1 MTAGKIQI
9 MPYKYNLRC
18 SVPGCKNKGDFEIKR
33 RPGNLMI
40 MCEACMCGIN
50 EFVKDIEAAK
60 AEISEMPT
68 ETEATAESVEE
79 TTETVQETEATEAP
93 KPSKRTRSRKEK

>member
-1 MTAGKIQI
+1 MTAGKIRI

-40 MCEACMCGIN
+40 MCEACMCGIS
-50 EFVKDIEAAK
+50 EFIKDMEAAK
-60 AEISEMPT
+60 AEMPT
-68 ETEATAESVEE
+68 GAEAAAESVEE
-79 TTETVQETEATEAP
+79 TTEAVQEAEAIEAP
-93 KPSKRTRSRKEK
+93 KTTKRTRSRKEK

>member
-1 MTAGKIQI
+1 MTAGKIRI

-40 MCEACMCGIN
+40 MCEACMCGIS
-50 EFVKDIEAAK
+50 EFIKDMEAAK
-60 AEISEMPT
+60 AEMPT
-68 ETEATAESVEE
+68 GAEAAAESVDE
-79 TTETVQETEATEAP
+79 TAEAVQEAEAP
-93 KPSKRTRSRKEK
+93 KTNKRTRSRKEK

>member
-40 MCEACMCGIN
+40 MCEACMCGIS
-50 EFVKDIEAAK
+50 EFITDRETAK
-60 AEISEMPT
+60 TEIPELPT
-68 ETEATAESVEE
+68 EAEATAESVEE
-79 TTETVQETEATEAP
+79 TTEAVQETEATETP
-93 KPSKRTRSRKEK
+93 KTSKRTRSRKEK